1 MCCRRFIKDHK
12 FPFFVLTRPKE
23 FDKLLNFHEPLA
35 KGTVFRYN
43 ENEGGEVM
51 YKIGDRVVYPMQG
64 AGTIIS
70 KEVKELL
77 GRRQEFYILQMPIAN
92 IRISIPVEQME
103 KIGIR
108 PVMSHADGERVMEI
122 LRQDSTKMAEN
133 WSQRYRENL
142 ENLKTG
148 DPFEMADVVRN
159 LQIRDMEKGLSTS
172 EKKMLNKTK
181 KMLIS
186 ELIIVGSLSVEEAG
200 EMIDEAITLDEDV
213 APEGGAEEE

>member
-1 MCCRRFIKDHK
+1 
-12 FPFFVLTRPKE
+12 
-23 FDKLLNFHEPLA
+23 
-35 KGTVFRYN
+35 
-43 ENEGGEVM
+43 M

-181 KMLIS
+181 KMLIA
-186 ELIIVGSLSVEEAG
+186 ELSIVGSLSVEEAG